1 MSSDKRLILCI
12 FLSALCFFGLQS
24 VMIQT
29 GLIKPPA
36 RQAAPQDKPPVEP
49 LAEKPADVM
58 VDGLPAD
65 PFMPE
70 DDLAVAEA
78 PVVPEPTAPP
88 KARFTD
94 FVTIGASEIAD
105 VQNPY
110 HLRLELDPRDASV
123 YRATSSRFNAEFD
136 PLGPRNQT
144 PPRIAL
150 IQANPKAPDAPGS
163 LAIFVSP
170 ADQRARGNAN
180 GDDDATPAKVE
191 ALISDWNVVVPD
203 GKTSPVQPVT
213 QTNPTTQARINGQ
226 EVHFQARLSRPAVTV
241 TKVIR
246 IWEGQEGF
254 EVDLRFA
261 GGSKADR
268 LTYRLIGPHGIPI
281 EGEWYTSTYRDI
293 FFGLAKGAE
302 TQIIPRTAY
311 DAFKYADDP
320 AQRIT
325 ADPLVYAGVENQ
337 YFATFVEPWPIPRT
351 QSERWDA
358 SADSYVIKARA
369 EDSQKADVTV
379 AIDSKPIAVGPNLGE
394 VVHTYR
400 VFAGPKTNAYLAP
413 YSADELSAYHK
424 SQWISIPFASTLAKG
439 VIAPLLEKIYA
450 VTASVAR
457 FLGGTKGNYGIAII
471 LLTMTVRLIMFPI
484 GRKQAMMAK
493 KMQDLQ
499 PVLAEVKNR
508 FKDDKEAIARE
519 TMAVYKRHKV
529 NPAAGC
535 VPALIQMPIFVGL
548 WQCLNNS
555 FELRQTS
562 FLWIRDLAAPDML
575 FRFPAELPYVGRFF
589 NILPFLVVGLML
601 VQTKLFSP
609 PPTTPEAEAQQKM
622 MKYMMVFMA
631 FMFYKVPSGLG
642 LYFITSSTW
651 QICERLLLPKIVK
664 APATTTI
671 IEPPPGG
678 KGSSG
683 GSGPNGK
690 GPGPGGKGGP
700 AAPPTQGWLGK
711 RLEKLLAEAEK
722 QKTIRNDNGDRGRN
736 GASSGDGGRPRSK
749 PPGKRR

>member
-1 MSSDKRLILCI
+1 MSSDKRLILC
-12 FLSALCFFGLQS
+12 FLLSALCFYGLQS
-24 VMIQT
+24 VMVQT
-29 GLIKPPA
+29 GLIKAPERKAAPNPGEPGEPPA
-36 RQAAPQDKPPVEP
+36 ENKP
-49 LAEKPADVM
+49 DGM

-70 DDLAVAEA
+70 EDPAVAEL
-78 PVVPEPTAPP
+78 PTPP
-88 KARFTD
+88 AESKPRSTE
-94 FVTIGASEIAD
+94 FVAIGATD
-105 VQNPY
+105 VEAPRNPY

-136 PLGPRNQT
+136 PLGPRNQN

-170 ADQRARGNAN
+170 ADKRARGDVN
-180 GDDDATPAKVE
+180 GEADVSSAKVE
-191 ALISDWNVVVPD
+191 AVISDWEVVVPE
-203 GKTSPVQPVT
+203 GATSPIQPVT
-213 QTNPTTQARINGQ
+213 QTNPASKANQNGQ
-226 EVHFQARLSRPAVTV
+226 EVHFRARLKRPAVTV

-261 GGSKADR
+261 GGSTTDK
-268 LTYRLIGPHGIPI
+268 LTYRLVGPHGIPI

-293 FFGLAKGAE
+293 FFGLAKGTATE
-302 TQIIPRTAY
+302 IIPRTAA

-337 YFATFVEPWPIPRT
+337 YFATFIEPWPIPRT
-351 QSERWDA
+351 QSDRWDA

-379 AIDSKPIAVGPNLGE
+379 ALDSKPITVGPNLSE

-400 VFAGPKTNAYLAP
+400 VFAGPKTNAYLDP

-450 VTASVAR
+450 VTTSVSR
-457 FLGGTKGNYGIAII
+457 FFGGTKGNYGIAII

-519 TMAVYKRHKV
+519 TMAVYKRQKV

-555 FELRQTS
+555 YELRQTS

-575 FRFPAELPYVGRFF
+575 FRFPADLPIVGRFF

-642 LYFITSSTW
+642 LYFITSSSW
-651 QICERLLLPKIVK
+651 QICERLLLPKLVK
-664 APATTTI
+664 APATTI
-671 IEPPPGG
+671 VEPPPGG

-690 GPGPGGKGGP
+690 GSGPGGRGGP
-700 AAPPTQGWLGK
+700 AAPPAQGWLGK
-711 RLEKLLAEAEK
+711 RLEKLLEEAEK

-736 GASSGDGGRPRSK
+736 GASNGDGGRPRSK

>member
-12 FLSALCFFGLQS
+12 LLSAFCFFGLQS
-24 VMIQT
+24 VMVQT
-29 GLIKPPA
+29 GLIKAPE
-36 RQAAPQDKPPVEP
+36 RNAAPQAGESGGP
-49 LAEKPADVM
+49 LAENQSDEM
-58 VDGLPAD
+58 IDGLPAD

-70 DDLAVAEA
+70 TDLAAAE
-78 PVVPEPTAPP
+78 PVSIPEPTVAPKP
-88 KARFTD
+88 RFTD
-94 FVTIGASEIAD
+94 LVVIGATDAD
-105 VQNPY
+105 DSQNPY

-123 YRATSSRFNAEFD
+123 FRATSSRFNAEFD
-136 PLGPRNQT
+136 PLGPRNQS
-144 PPRIAL
+144 PPRMAL
-150 IQANPKAPDAPGS
+150 IQANPTAPDAPGS

-170 ADQRARGNAN
+170 ANKQGRARAIGEAEVNS
-180 GDDDATPAKVE
+180 AKVE
-191 ALISDWNVVVPD
+191 AVISDWEVVIPE
-203 GKTSPVQPVT
+203 GAASPVQPVT
-213 QTNPTTQARINGQ
+213 KMDATTKVKANGQ
-226 EVHFQARLSRPAVTV
+226 EVQFRAKLTQPAVTV

-254 EVDLRFA
+254 EVDLRFT
-261 GGSKADR
+261 GGSTTDK

-293 FFGLAKGAE
+293 FFGLAKGTSTE
-302 TQIIPRTAY
+302 IISRTAA

-325 ADPLVYAGVENQ
+325 AEPLVYAGVENQ
-337 YFATFVEPWPIPRT
+337 YFATFLEPLPIART
-351 QSERWDA
+351 QSDRWDS
-358 SADSYVIKARA
+358 SADSYVIKAKA

-379 AIDSKPIAVGPNLGE
+379 AIDSKPITVGPNLSE

-424 SQWISIPFASTLAKG
+424 SQWITIPFASTLAKG
-439 VIAPLLEKIYA
+439 VIAPLLERIYA
-450 VTASVAR
+450 VTASVSQ
-457 FLGGTKGNYGIAII
+457 FFGGTKGNYGIAII

-499 PVLAEVKNR
+499 PVLVEVKNR

-519 TMAVYKRHKV
+519 TMAVYKRNKV

-575 FRFPAELPYVGRFF
+575 FRFPVDLPIVGRFF

-642 LYFITSSTW
+642 LYFITSSSW
-651 QICERLLLPKIVK
+651 QICERLLLPKFVK
-664 APATTTI
+664 PPATTTI
-671 IEPPPGG
+671 VEPTSGG
-678 KGSSG
+678 KGS
-683 GSGPNGK
+683 
-690 GPGPGGKGGP
+690 GPGVKGAPVTPP
-700 AAPPTQGWLGK
+700 AQGWLGR
-711 RLEKLLAEAEK
+711 RLEKLLEEAEK
-722 QKTIRNDNGDRGRN
+722 QKTIRNDSTDRGRN
-736 GASSGDGGRPRSK
+736 GSSNGDGGRPRSK

>member
-12 FLSALCFFGLQS
+12 LLSALCFFGLQS

-29 GLIKPPA
+29 GLIKAPE
-36 RQAAPQDKPPVEP
+36 RKAAPQAAERVEP
-49 LAEKPADVM
+49 LAENQPDGM
-58 VDGLPAD
+58 VDGLPTD

-70 DDLAVAEA
+70 EDSAIAEGSA
-78 PVVPEPTAPP
+78 LPEPPAAPKP
-88 KARFTD
+88 RFTE
-94 FVTIGASEIAD
+94 FVSIGASD
-105 VQNPY
+105 VEDAQNPY

-150 IQANPKAPDAPGS
+150 IQPNEKAPDAPGS

-170 ADQRARGNAN
+170 ADKRARGNAN
-180 GDDDATPAKVE
+180 GEINDIATKVE
-191 ALISDWNVVVPD
+191 AVISDWEVVVPD
-203 GKTSPVQPVT
+203 GATSPVQAVS
-213 QTNPTTQARINGQ
+213 QLNPTSKIRLNGQ
-226 EVHFQARLSRPAVTV
+226 EVHFRAKLNRPAVTV
-241 TKVIR
+241 TKVVR

-261 GGSKADR
+261 GGSTTDK
-268 LTYRLIGPHGIPI
+268 LTYRLVGPHGIPI

-293 FFGLAKGAE
+293 FFGLAKGTATE
-302 TQIIPRTAY
+302 IIPRTAA

-351 QSERWDA
+351 QSDRWDA
-358 SADSYVIKARA
+358 SADSYVIKASA

-379 AIDSKPIAVGPNLGE
+379 AIVSKPITVGPNLSE

-400 VFAGPKTNAYLAP
+400 VFAGPKTNAFLDP
-413 YSADELSAYHK
+413 YAADELSAYHK

-439 VIAPLLEKIYA
+439 VITPLLDKIYS
-450 VTASVAR
+450 VTASVSR
-457 FLGGTKGNYGIAII
+457 FFGGTKGNYGIAII

-499 PVLAEVKNR
+499 PVLAEVKNK

-519 TMAVYKRHKV
+519 TMAVYKRNKV

-555 FELRQTS
+555 YELRQTS

-575 FRFPAELPYVGRFF
+575 FRFPADLPIVGRFF

-642 LYFITSSTW
+642 LYFITSSSW
-651 QICERLLLPKIVK
+651 QICERLLLPKFVK

-671 IEPPPGG
+671 VEPPSGG

-690 GPGPGGKGGP
+690 GSGPGGRGGP
-700 AAPPTQGWLGK
+700 AAPPAQGWLGK
-711 RLEKLLAEAEK
+711 RLEKLLEEAEK
-722 QKTIRNDNGDRGRN
+722 QKTIRNNNGDRARN
-736 GASSGDGGRPRSK
+736 GASNGDGRPRSK
-749 PPGKRR
+749 PPGKRL